1 VRSRR
6 GVGLAIALA
15 LSATASM
22 GSAQDKPAPIETI
35 KAPAEATPAIGS
47 GSYRYQLTLRGD
59 QGEALRRMPFALSLN
74 KGLLPFVAEE
84 KAVWRGV
91 TDDEGRTPVFALPD
105 RIDAKDVLFRPRFGD
120 GPLGEQ
126 MQFVSNADGHGM
138 ALHYRLVLCTSPPQQ
153 FFGLSDA
160 DGFTAYAASTA
171 PAHLLAYAL
180 DDEPRFVG
188 RDGVLF
194 WTDKAE
200 PGVDLMDRKT
210 ARARAKQL
218 KANRKACRKA

>member
-1 VRSRR
+1 
-6 GVGLAIALA
+6 
-15 LSATASM
+15 
-22 GSAQDKPAPIETI
+22 
-35 KAPAEATPAIGS
+35 
-47 GSYRYQLTLRGD
+47 
-59 QGEALRRMPFALSLN
+59 MPFALSL
-74 KGLLPFVAEE
+74 KEGLLPFVAEE

-105 RIDAKDVLFRPRFGD
+105 RIAAKDVLFRPRFGD

-138 ALHYRLVLCTSPPQQ
+138 TLHYRLVLCTSPPQQ
-153 FFGLSDA
+153 FFGVSDA

-171 PAHLLAYAL
+171 PAHILAYAL
-180 DDEPRFVG
+180 DDDPHFIG

-194 WTDKAE
+194 WTDQAE
-200 PGVDLMDRKT
+200 PGVDLLDRKA

-218 KANRKACRKA
+218 RANRKACKKA